1 LSTLNQLNNI
11 KYILWEEKMNVKPLG
26 NRVLVQLIQEE
37 QKEQKTAGGI
47 YLPEEATKNDTFR
60 KGKVVTVG
68 DVKEVQSGDTVLL
81 ENYGG
86 TELDIDGTTHLIV
99 TEKDILGKVEE

>member
-1 LSTLNQLNNI
+1 M
-11 KYILWEEKMNVKPLG
+11 KVKPLG

-37 QKEQKTAGGI
+37 KKEQKTAGGI

-60 KGKVVTVG
+60 KGKVVDVG
-68 DVKEVQSGDTVLL
+68 DVKEVQSGDVVLL

-86 TELDIDGTTHLIV
+86 TELDIDDVAHVIV
-99 TEKDILGKVEE
+99 TEKEILGKVEE